1 MSIEAGPPATPA
13 DRLLGQDNVVD
24 LEAEIT
30 RIRTSALAWR
40 NGLAGMLVALIG
52 FSLIRGRAD
61 ISLLARPFNL
71 IVGTILLIALLV
83 GVFSGLML
91 LRAAHGYPS
100 HPGLRSVETQ
110 RKEADKAI
118 GDLFRGLVCA
128 LLCGAF
134 LVAAVGTTWYGPGKK
149 NSMYIQVSVPGETIC
164 GSVVR
169 INGDMLTLRTSSGDR
184 QVAMTEATGL
194 KPANSCGSVP

>member
-13 DRLLGQDNVVD
+13 DRRQAQDNVVD
-24 LEAEIT
+24 FETEIT

-40 NGLAGMLVALIG
+40 NGLAGMLVALLG

-61 ISLLARPFNL
+61 ITLLARPFNI
-71 IVGTILLIALLV
+71 IVGSVLFAALLI
-83 GVFSGLML
+83 GVISGLML

-118 GDLFRGLVCA
+118 GDLSRGLVCA

-134 LVAAVGTTWYGPGKK
+134 LVAAVGTTWYGPGKQ
-149 NSMYIQVSVPGETIC
+149 NSMYIQVFVPSGPIC
-164 GSVVR
+164 GSVIR
-169 INGDMLTLRTSSGDR
+169 INRDMLTLRTSGGER
-184 QVAMTEATGL
+184 QVTMAEATGL
-194 KPANSCGSVP
+194 EATGSCVSVP